1 MIPGANQTYPMKRRI
16 AVLVSNVLNPFL
28 VGLAVILILSFAST
42 ARSGDALK
50 WTLVATG
57 LSILPIFAVVI
68 FLLRTKRL
76 NSFFLDMREQRT
88 KIYILSG
95 ACAVAGCLL
104 LAYLKAPVMLIAGFI
119 ASLLI
124 TFIFMC
130 INFWWKISLH
140 TAFIAGS
147 ATILVILY
155 GWTGTL
161 VIPLVPITAWAR
173 AELNSHSWAQAT
185 TGAILAAAIVAAV
198 FYPLVVA

>member
-1 MIPGANQTYPMKRRI
+1 MKKRI
-16 AVLVSNVLNPFL
+16 AVIVSNVLNPFL
-28 VGLAVILILSFAST
+28 VGLAVILFLSFYST
-42 ARSGDALK
+42 AQSSEALK
-50 WTLVATG
+50 WTAVAAG
-57 LSILPIFAVVI
+57 LTLLPIFVVVLY
-68 FLLRTKRL
+68 LLRTKRL
-76 NSFFLDMREQRT
+76 DSFFLDMREQRT

-95 ACAVAGCLL
+95 ACAVAGCLM
-104 LAYLKAPVMLIAGFI
+104 LAYLKAPIALIAAFI

-124 TFIFMC
+124 TLIFMC

-155 GWTGTL
+155 GRAGTL

-173 AELNSHSWAQAT
+173 AELKSHSWAQVT
-185 TGAILAAAIVAAV
+185 TGAVLASAIVAAV